1 MNIPGEFE
9 AFTFM
14 SWVRIDSLDRQY
26 NALFLGDGYENG
38 EPHWQIRED
47 GKLMLSV
54 MVDEDRP
61 NPEFKDRRFHRL
73 YYSPPIWDLS
83 MSGQWLHLT
92 SVYDPDQRLVS
103 HFVDGEMVSSEEI
116 PDEYLVKT
124 LRIGN
129 GEIGNWGEPFREDP
143 SWAIRNLNGR
153 MDEIAIYKDA
163 LSKSEIAEI
172 FARSR
177 SGRRW
182 DGSPENFTSGRLHE
196 LEARKF

>member
-1 MNIPGEFE
+1 
-9 AFTFM
+9 
-14 SWVRIDSLDRQY
+14 
-26 NALFLGDGYENG
+26 
-38 EPHWQIRED
+38 
-47 GKLMLSV
+47 MLSV
-54 MVDEDRP
+54 MVDDDRP
-61 NPEFKDRRFHRL
+61 HPEFKDGRFHRL

-103 HFVDGEMVSSEEI
+103 HFVDGEMVSREEI

-153 MDEIAIYKDA
+153 MDEIAIYKNA

-177 SGRRW
+177 SGRR
-182 DGSPENFTSGRLHE
+182 
-196 LEARKF
+196 